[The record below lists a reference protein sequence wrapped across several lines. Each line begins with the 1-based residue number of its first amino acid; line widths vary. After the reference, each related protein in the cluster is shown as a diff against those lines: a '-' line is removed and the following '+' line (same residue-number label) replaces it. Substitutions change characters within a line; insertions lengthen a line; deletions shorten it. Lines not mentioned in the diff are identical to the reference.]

1 MATVIT
7 HKQFPNHKVFKTE
20 IAGRPFSI
28 EVGKTAELAN
38 AAMNKLMEGEYAYM
52 KPYFDA
58 IKAVE
63 PK

>member
-1 MATVIT
+1 MTFVEDVDQAA
-7 HKQFPNHKVFKTE
+7 F
-20 IAGRPFSI
+20 
-28 EVGKTAELAN
+28 AELAN

>member
-1 MATVIT
+1 
-7 HKQFPNHKVFKTE
+7 
-20 IAGRPFSI
+20 
-28 EVGKTAELAN
+28 
-38 AAMNKLMEGEYAYM
+38 MNKLMEGEYSYM